1 MGLAEVLLEKGADGS
16 KADQV
21 GQCRNLNLDLDLDLD
36 LEETVVHTNTPLVL
50 PDGTIFLRNESDI
63 FQCSRIKISF
73 TIHGAPV
80 ALSRP
85 RIRFGYRLFG
95 GRVGF
100 GRPLYNPS
108 QRKLT
113 LFRQVLVSMITST
126 PSNFLLPLM
135 EPSVPLEAVITF
147 CIRRPN
153 SHFVNSKR
161 NRGLRTNAPRTYVVG
176 KLDLDNL
183 VKFTLDVIGG
193 VIYVTDGQICYIPCR
208 KVWDEGQG
216 SATCVV
222 SKLEE

>member
-1 MGLAEVLLEKGADGS
+1 MAEVISLLTDEEDGASDM
-16 KADQV
+16 A
-21 GQCRNLNLDLDLDLD
+21 
-36 LEETVVHTNTPLVL
+36 ETVAPTTIRPVL
-50 PDGTIFLRNESDI
+50 PDGSIFWRDESDI
-63 FQCSRIKISF
+63 FQCSRLRIYF
-73 TIHGAPV
+73 TIQGAPV

-95 GRVGF
+95 ARVGF

-108 QRKLT
+108 QHKLT
-113 LFRQVLVSMITST
+113 VFRQLLVGMIDSH
-126 PSNFLLPLM
+126 SSQFVLPLM

-147 CIRRPN
+147 RIRRPN

-183 VKFTLDVIGG
+183 VKFTLDAIGG
-193 VIYVTDGQICYIPCR
+193 VVYTTDGQICDISCR
-208 KVWDEGQG
+208 KVWDEGHG
-216 SATCVV
+216 STTCVV